1 MIVYMT
7 EVYKEVCSSHSD
19 GVVVVDDGDDDDN
32 DDDEDDD
39 FCSVACG
46 GVSYR
51 LIIDCIIR
59 EVFFNSLS

>member
-1 MIVYMT
+1 MFV
-7 EVYKEVCSSHSD
+7 VVV
-19 GVVVVDDGDDDDN
+19 VVVVDDDDDN
-32 DDDEDDD
+32 DKDDADN